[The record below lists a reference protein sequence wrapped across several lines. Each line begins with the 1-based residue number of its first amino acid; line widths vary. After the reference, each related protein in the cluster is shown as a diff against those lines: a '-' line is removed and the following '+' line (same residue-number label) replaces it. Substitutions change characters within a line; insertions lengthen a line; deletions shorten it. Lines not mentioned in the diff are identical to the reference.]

1 MAHAVGGPAAGHR
14 IVIADGDVDTAEIA
28 AFERDRR
35 ALLRRGFRLGGAAVA
50 ASSIPLL
57 WSVRTAFAEAKGD
70 TAILARAIGLE
81 QVTVLAYDTAIEG
94 GLLSPALLEVARTL
108 RAHEQAHADTLTTA
122 LTDLGGTPPPAPQG
136 VADVDKVAKGLSDAK
151 TQADV
156 VTFAIE
162 LETAV
167 VAAYLDAHRELVEA
181 KLLQT
186 GASIMA
192 SEGQHL
198 VVLRQAADR
207 APVPRA
213 FATGRGS

>member
-1 MAHAVGGPAAGHR
+1 MEPHR
-14 IVIADGDVDTAEIA
+14 IVVADGAADTAEVA

-35 ALLRRGFRLGGAAVA
+35 ALLRRGFRLGGAAIA

-70 TAILARAIGLE
+70 TAILGRMIGLE
-81 QVTVLAYDTAIEG
+81 RVTVLAYDTAIEG
-94 GLLSPALLEVARTL
+94 GRLSPALLTVARTL
-108 RAHEQAHADTLTTA
+108 RGHEQAHADALTTA

-136 VADVDKVAKGLSDAK
+136 LADVDKVAKGLGDAK

-156 VTFAIE
+156 VSVLIE
-162 LETAV
+162 LETAT
-167 VAAYLDAHRELVEA
+167 VAAYLDAQTKLVEA
-181 KLLQT
+181 RLLQT

-198 VVLRQAADR
+198 VVLRR
-207 APVPRA
+207 AVGRDPVPAA
-213 FATGRGS
+213 FETGAR

>member
-1 MAHAVGGPAAGHR
+1 MAHGAGGDGSSR
-14 IVIADGDVDTAEIA
+14 IVIAEGDVDTAEIA

-35 ALLRRGFRLGGAAVA
+35 ALLRRGFTLGGAAIA

-70 TAILARAIGLE
+70 TAILGRAISLE
-81 QVTVLAYDTAIEG
+81 QVAVLAYDTAIEG
-94 GLLSPALLEVARTL
+94 GLLSPALLKVMRTL
-108 RAHEQAHADTLTTA
+108 RAHEQEHADALTTA
-122 LTDLGGTPPPAPQG
+122 LTDLGGTPPPAPRG
-136 VADVDKVAKGLSDAK
+136 IADIDKVVKGLGDAK
-151 TQADV
+151 SQADV
-156 VTFAIE
+156 VNFAIE

-198 VVLRQAADR
+198 VVLRR
-207 APVPRA
+207 AVGKDPVPTA
-213 FATGRGS
+213 FETGEQ